1 MGFHYELVNMMN
13 YIDYFAMLNQS
24 CIPGV
29 RLLGYDALSFLYIAG
44 FDLSTL
50 ALALLSVLM
59 AVTGLSSCNVFG
71 FDIKATLM
79 GVVGKFLSF

>member
-1 MGFHYELVNMMN
+1 MMD

-29 RLLGYDALSFLYIAG
+29 RLLDYDVLSFLYIAG
-44 FDLSTL
+44 FDLSKL
-50 ALALLSVLM
+50 ALALSVLM
-59 AVTGLSSCNVFG
+59 TVTGLSSCNVFG

-79 GVVGKFLSF
+79 GEVGKFLSF

>member
-1 MGFHYELVNMMN
+1 MMN

-24 CIPGV
+24 CIPGI
-29 RLLGYDALSFLYIAG
+29 RLLGYDILSFLCIAG
-44 FDLSTL
+44 FDLSKL

-59 AVTGLSSCNVFG
+59 TVTGLSSCNVFG

-79 GVVGKFLSF
+79 RVVGNFPSF